1 MEKSDLWNV
10 EKDGAEE
17 ILNHIEHF
25 KLFRQADKNL
35 LKSTLTPLDS
45 LDGIVI
51 NSSRILHSSLGYYQS
66 FPFYLL

>member
-35 LKSTLTPLDS
+35 LKSTLTSLDS
-45 LDGIVI
+45 LDSIVI
-51 NSSRILHSSLGYYQS
+51 NSS
-66 FPFYLL
+66 